1 MSLVLRCTLAG
12 DAGGRPAGAFPVMLL
27 SVPYALKAEDA
38 QTLGGLP
45 ASAFML
51 TVAA

>member
-1 MSLVLRCTLAG
+1 
-12 DAGGRPAGAFPVMLL
+12 MLL
-27 SVPYALKAEDA
+27 SVPYALKAGDV

-51 TVAA
+51 SVPTRAQPASAQTHSIDADSTQVG

>member
-1 MSLVLRCTLAG
+1 
-12 DAGGRPAGAFPVMLL
+12 MLL
-27 SVPYALKAEDA
+27 SVPYALKAGDA

-51 TVAA
+51 SVPTVGAQTSDPDRNPANVLL